1 MDEQQLHTSTALR
14 PYQAEWLD
22 RGTSLLAVYRYD
34 DARGTQDPRSSIMQ
48 FLESAYR
55 AGATIAGWDID
66 RLASPDGVSA
76 TRLIEQT

>member
-1 MDEQQLHTSTALR
+1 
-14 PYQAEWLD
+14 
-22 RGTSLLAVYRYD
+22 
-34 DARGTQDPRSSIMQ
+34 MQ